1 MIKYLL
7 TFISIT
13 TIYFLYFYIKSTL
26 SKSVIHVDENNTITP
41 IDQYTPSLRYTT
53 TNPLWDIIEVGVS
66 SQQSPMVAY
75 EFIKNPS
82 NPTFLIISNVHGNE
96 VMGYYMIQHFIND
109 LESQLEDGKDNSSFI
124 TNDVNYIIVPT
135 VNPDGFFANTRHD
148 SSNHDPNRDYHA
160 DSSLDKSLETSHFKQ
175 YFTSIIKKYNM
186 CFSVNLHGG
195 ALCVSYPMDSH
206 PAAENEYSKSTHD
219 DHYITA
225 TRLYVQHHTRMTD
238 AYTSKGGYINGADWY
253 HITGSIQDWFVNN
266 GVPSITI
273 ELGNVKNPLV
283 TNVDYTELTNQQV
296 ITIESCWQENKL
308 ALEKLVEFVATMPFN
323 L

>member
-26 SKSVIHVDENNTITP
+26 SESVIHADEKNTITP
-41 IDQYTPSLRYTT
+41 IDQNTQSLRYTT
-53 TNPLWDIIEVGVS
+53 TNPLWNIIEVGMS
-66 SQQSPMVAY
+66 SQQSPMIAY

-109 LESQLEDGKDNSSFI
+109 FESQFEDGKYNSLSFI
-124 TNDVNYIIVPT
+124 NDVNYIIVPT
-135 VNPDGFFANTRHD
+135 VNPDGFFANIRYD
-148 SSNHDPNRDYHA
+148 SANVDPNRDYHTN
-160 DSSLDKSLETSHFKQ
+160 SSLDKSIETSHFKR

-186 CFSVNLHGG
+186 CFSINLHGG

-206 PAAENEYSKSTHD
+206 PTAVNKYSKSTHD
-219 DHYITA
+219 DAYITA
-225 TRLYVQHHTRMTD
+225 ARLFVKHHTRMKD
-238 AYTSKGGYINGADWY
+238 SYTSNGGYINGADWY
-253 HITGSIQDWFVNN
+253 HITGSIQDWLVSK

-273 ELGNVKNPLV
+273 ELSNVKNPLM
-283 TNVDYTELTNQQV
+283 TNVNYTGLTNQQKHTV
-296 ITIESCWQENKL
+296 ESYWKENKL
-308 ALEKLVEFVATMPFN
+308 ALEKLVGFATSLPFN
-323 L
+323 M